1 MVLEKQ
7 PDQEPPV
14 PQWTSTPTHSFEFGQ
29 PGDLQDDGQKKHTA
43 NNPSTSLWDKFLGVV
58 FYTPPW
64 SRYDPARP
72 PKWSLWYNVLFAF
85 AGAFTV
91 GNLYY
96 SHPILNVLAED
107 FNVSYVEVSRL
118 PTLMQAGYCTGL
130 LFVCPLGDL
139 FKRRPLTL
147 TLIFMTATMWIGL
160 CITTSFSAFCIIGYL
175 SAITTVIPQVMLPL
189 VSELAPPEGRA
200 LALSITT
207 SGNLLGIVIARI
219 LSGVV
224 TNYTYW
230 RNIFWIALALQ
241 YSILIVLWFFMPDYP
256 SSNPEGLNYL
266 KMLWGILF
274 LYKKHA
280 VLVQVGLISYCI
292 SACFTS
298 YWTTLTFLLADP
310 PYNYPSVIIGLFG
323 LIGIAGIIMTP
334 VYAKY
339 IIQPFAP
346 TFSCLIGWAILLVGI
361 VVGTYSGRYT
371 VVGPIV
377 QALSLDAGFQICQVA
392 NRAAIHALEPT
403 GRNRVNTAFML
414 LSFLGQMTG
423 TSAGAELYERGGWRA
438 SGSLSVGFVALIL
451 ILSVVRGPYE
461 KGWFGWSGGWDIRK
475 QNLAQATEVYVS
487 PAAARSGKKDVDV
500 EVPIAP
506 AMAQEGQTNSPATRA
521 RSGDEENGQLPLE
534 PGKTAGTD
542 KP

>member
-1 MVLEKQ
+1 
-7 PDQEPPV
+7 
-14 PQWTSTPTHSFEFGQ
+14 
-29 PGDLQDDGQKKHTA
+29 
-43 NNPSTSLWDKFLGVV
+43 
-58 FYTPPW
+58 
-64 SRYDPARP
+64 
-72 PKWSLWYNVLFAF
+72 
-85 AGAFTV
+85 
-91 GNLYY
+91 
-96 SHPILNVLAED
+96 
-107 FNVSYVEVSRL
+107 
-118 PTLMQAGYCTGL
+118 
-130 LFVCPLGDL
+130 
-139 FKRRPLTL
+139 
-147 TLIFMTATMWIGL
+147 
-160 CITTSFSAFCIIGYL
+160 
-175 SAITTVIPQVMLPL
+175 MLPL

-207 SGNLLGIVIARI
+207 SGNLFGIVIARL

-230 RNIFWIALALQ
+230 RNIYWIALGLQ
-241 YSILIVLWFFMPDYP
+241 YSILIVLWLFMPDYP

-280 VLVQVGLISYCI
+280 VLVQVGMISYCI

-298 YWTTLTFLLADP
+298 YWTTLTFLLADA
-310 PYNYPSVIIGLFG
+310 PYEYPSVIIGLFG
-323 LIGIAGIIMTP
+323 LIGIAGIILTP

-346 TFSCLIGWAILLVGI
+346 TFSCLIGWVILLVGI
-361 VVGTYSGRYT
+361 VVGTYSGPYT

-392 NRAAIHALEPT
+392 NRAAIHAIEPN

-423 TSAGAELYERGGWRA
+423 TSVGAELYEKGGWRA
-438 SGSLSVGFVALIL
+438 SGSLSVGFVVLIL

-461 KGWFGWSGGWDIRK
+461 NGWFGWSGGWDIRK
-475 QNLAQATEVYVS
+475 QNLAQATEVYIS
-487 PAAARSGKKDVDV
+487 PAAARSGKQEVDIV
-500 EVPIAP
+500 IPTTA
-506 AMAQEGQTNSPATRA
+506 AAAEGGQGDSAATRA
-521 RSGDEENGQLPLE
+521 RFGDEEDGRPSAE
-534 PGKTAGTD
+534 PGKMEVTG

>member
-1 MVLEKQ
+1 
-7 PDQEPPV
+7 
-14 PQWTSTPTHSFEFGQ
+14 
-29 PGDLQDDGQKKHTA
+29 
-43 NNPSTSLWDKFLGVV
+43 
-58 FYTPPW
+58 
-64 SRYDPARP
+64 
-72 PKWSLWYNVLFAF
+72 
-85 AGAFTV
+85 
-91 GNLYY
+91 
-96 SHPILNVLAED
+96 
-107 FNVSYVEVSRL
+107 
-118 PTLMQAGYCTGL
+118 
-130 LFVCPLGDL
+130 
-139 FKRRPLTL
+139 
-147 TLIFMTATMWIGL
+147 
-160 CITTSFSAFCIIGYL
+160 
-175 SAITTVIPQVMLPL
+175 MLPL

-207 SGNLLGIVIARI
+207 SGNLLGIVIARL

-230 RNIFWIALALQ
+230 RNIFWIALGLQ

-280 VLVQVGLISYCI
+280 VLVQVGMISYCI

-298 YWTTLTFLLADP
+298 YWTTLTFLLADA
-310 PYNYPSVIIGLFG
+310 PYEYPSVIIGLFG
-323 LIGIAGIIMTP
+323 LIGIAGIILTP

-361 VVGTYSGRYT
+361 VVGTYSGPYT

-392 NRAAIHALEPT
+392 NRAAIHAIEPN

-423 TSAGAELYERGGWRA
+423 TSVGAELYEKGGWRA
-438 SGSLSVGFVALIL
+438 SGSLSVGFVVLIL

-461 KGWFGWSGGWDIRK
+461 NGWFGWSGGWDIRK
-475 QNLAQATEVYVS
+475 KNLAQATEVYIS
-487 PAAARSGKKDVDV
+487 PAAARSGKEEADVVD
-500 EVPIAP
+500 PITP
-506 AMAQEGQTNSPATRA
+506 AAADGGQGDSAATGA
-521 RSGDEENGQLPLE
+521 RFGDEEDGRISSG
-534 PGKTAGTD
+534 PGKMEVTG